1 MPLAAIGQMPEAE
14 LGLWMRRGKPLWP
27 RRLEILLA
35 QVTSVLAQV
44 NGNKVAISDFDLF
57 DESNL
62 INPELGA
69 AAESLADITGAGVR
83 KLGQGRKKS
92 WQQEESEI

>member
-1 MPLAAIGQMPEAE
+1 MPLATIGQMSEAE

-35 QVTSVLAQV
+35 QLTSVLAQV
-44 NGNKVAISDFDLF
+44 NGNKTSVVDFDLF
-57 DESNL
+57 EESSL
-62 INPELGA
+62 LNPELGA
-69 AAESLADITGAGVR
+69 AAESLADMVGAGIR

-92 WQQEESEI
+92 WQQEELAT